1 MLTRKTTVIAAQI
14 ERGTR
19 KCKME
24 IMNIDMSDM
33 REALE
38 DTIEWGE
45 LADINKEPQLWSDTI
60 DDEKLP
66 PLPLHLRRAAQIL
79 TELSTHRPVEEEWK
93 TVTHRLRKME
103 K

>member
-38 DTIEWGE
+38 DTVDWGE
-45 LADINKEPQLWSDTI
+45 LADVNKEPQLWSDSL
-60 DDEKLP
+60 DDGKLP

-79 TELSTHRPVEEEWK
+79 TELSTQQPAKAE
-93 TVTHRLRKME
+93 
-103 K
+103 

>member
-1 MLTRKTTVIAAQI
+1 MLTRKTHVVAAQI

-19 KCKME
+19 NCKME
-24 IMNIDMSDM
+24 IMDIDMSDM

-45 LADINKEPQLWSDTI
+45 LANVNKEPELWSDTI
-60 DDEKLP
+60 DDKKLP
-66 PLPLHLRRAAQIL
+66 PLHPHLRRTAQIL
-79 TELSTHRPVEEEWK
+79 IELSTQQPVEEEWK